1 MKNLKTLITIFALF
15 IGITAF
21 AQDKTKVIALV
32 TKANWCPTC
41 KANGERM
48 SKEVFS
54 AYKTGELKVIA
65 NDLTDDVSKKACKKA
80 IGEAGVAKIAEGSNS
95 TGIITLIDAKTKKVI
110 TTISVAKTT
119 EEIKAAIDES
129 LKKA

>member
-1 MKNLKTLITIFALF
+1 MKNLKTFITILALF

-48 SKEVFS
+48 GKEVFS
-54 AYKTGELKVIA
+54 AYKTGELKVVA
-65 NDLTDDVSKKACKKA
+65 NDLTDDGTKKTCKKA
-80 IGEAGVAKIAEGSNS
+80 IEEAGVAKIAESSNS